1 MGFVNDLLGDA
12 RMAVIK
18 KRSSAVGV
26 QFFQGMGLSQ
36 AEAVDSFN
44 QLLEQCREEAIQEGF
59 TRECFN
65 QGDSL
70 LDLETRKDPEACRFL
85 NLRRKE
91 GVRDEDIKDWWNLD
105 EIERKLLD
113 KIDAIQWGAMLK
125 HTSAENRLEATEQI
139 GKYLPIYRPPV
150 EPTTTQTS
158 ILSPELLS
166 IIEEEKPL
174 PPELRFRVKE
184 YIGRRSDDMPSFQR
198 DIARY
203 QCMNALVR
211 DEIRNGNL

>member
-1 MGFVNDLLGDA
+1 MNDLLGDM

-26 QFFQGMGLSQ
+26 EFFQSMGLPQ
-36 AEAVDSFN
+36 AEAVSSFN

-59 TRECFN
+59 TSECFN
-65 QGDSL
+65 QGDNL
-70 LDLETRKDPEACRFL
+70 LDLEAKKDPEACRFL

-105 EIERKLLD
+105 EIERKLLN

-125 HTSAENRLEATEQI
+125 HTSAENLLEATEQI

-150 EPTTTQTS
+150 EPVTVQAST
-158 ILSPELLS
+158 LSPELLS
-166 IIEEEKPL
+166 AIEEEKPI
-174 PPELRFRVKE
+174 PPELRFRVKA
-184 YIGRRSDDMPSFQR
+184 YISRRSDDMPSFQR
-198 DIARY
+198 DIGHY
-203 QCMNALVR
+203 PCMNALVR
-211 DEIRNGNL
+211 DEIRRGNL